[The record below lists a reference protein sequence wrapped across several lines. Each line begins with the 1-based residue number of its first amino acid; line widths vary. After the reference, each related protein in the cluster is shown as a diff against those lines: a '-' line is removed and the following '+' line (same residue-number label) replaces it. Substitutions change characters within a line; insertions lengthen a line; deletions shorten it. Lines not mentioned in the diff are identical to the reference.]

1 MTERSDLK
9 LLEEQPELRVLTI
22 NSALREPIIDR
33 TLPLL
38 GKVTWPKPEPDFE
51 AIRNMSKRNS
61 NMAGVAIL
69 QGRELDMVPRLVID
83 GVEHPLIC
91 DNSYNAHLVALPM
104 VFGDKPKKATLFYG
118 DREPIQL
125 QLPAS
130 GRPTPWNGD
139 KVIDL
144 GELKVH
150 LVVPVLSVPTRLI
163 QARVFVEGGKPGQVY
178 RVSDPS
184 GAVLVT
190 NKPVSFPIYLGDNRA
205 QRLQVSPVT
214 QSQIELKAVF
224 MPVPG
229 GRNFKLGSDDGTTW
243 FEAEKS
249 AGQSWFKGLPRP
261 DGSVVQVVGT
271 RFGVYPPE
279 LESPKTSPT
288 LLEMWKV
295 VEKVKNGQKF
305 NAILYKPEKVI
316 ASGTIDL
323 AFLDALKR

>member
-1 MTERSDLK
+1 MRKSLHGRVGDAGRAG
-9 LLEEQPELRVLTI
+9 QPLAIVQAMKIENVLAAELH
-22 NSALREPIIDR
+22 
-33 TLPLL
+33 
-38 GKVTWPKPEPDFE
+38 GKGT
-51 AIRNMSKRNS
+51 
-61 NMAGVAIL
+61 AIL
-69 QGRELDMVPRLVID
+69 
-83 GVEHPLIC
+83 
-91 DNSYNAHLVALPM
+91 A
-104 VFGDKPKKATLFYG
+104 
-118 DREPIQL
+118 PIGQTPAP
-125 QLPAS
+125 QQESHAS
-130 GRPTPWNGD
+130 GRPNPWNGD

-163 QARVFVEGGKPGQVY
+163 SAKVFVKGGRPGQVY
-178 RVSDPS
+178 RLSDRS

-190 NKPVSFPIYLGDNRA
+190 SKSTSFPIFLGDNMA

-224 MPVPG
+224 TPVTG
-229 GRNFKLGSDDGTTW
+229 GRNFKLRSDDGTTW

-249 AGQSWFKGLPRP
+249 AGQSWYKGLPRP

-279 LESPKTSPT
+279 LESPKTPPT
-288 LLEMWKV
+288 LQGMWKA

-305 NAILYKPEKVI
+305 AAILYKPEKAI